1 MGTTTLEQALVLRS
15 AEVEKV
21 VEVDEPE
28 LKLVI
33 FLLGEDRF
41 ALRGEYVRE
50 ILADTPVFFVPG
62 CPPRIE
68 GVIHL
73 RGKVEAVLRIH
84 EMLGLRPTQ
93 ACGGTA
99 LLLVEADGVRA
110 AIRVDGVLDVCD
122 VTQSAI
128 EAPPGT
134 LADALQGVVDG
145 IVRRSDTAALLLDP
159 GALLARQGSASASG

>member
-1 MGTTTLEQALVLRS
+1 MLRS
-15 AEVEKV
+15 AEVGKP
-21 VEVDEPE
+21 VEVDERV

-41 ALRGEYVRE
+41 ALRGDCVRE
-50 ILADTPVFFVPG
+50 ILADAPVFFVPG

-73 RGKVEAVLRIH
+73 RGNVEAVLRIH
-84 EMLGLRPTQ
+84 EMLGVHPKRGND
-93 ACGGTA
+93 ASA
-99 LLLVEADGVRA
+99 LLLVDAAGMRA
-110 AIRVDGVLDVCD
+110 ALRADGVLDVCD

-134 LADALQGVVDG
+134 LADTLRGLVDG
-145 IVRRSDTAALLLDP
+145 IVRLPDGAALLLDP
-159 GALLARQGSASASG
+159 GALFSRQTSSGASG